1 MRIALGVLLGVLI
14 ALSFK
19 FDLLSADK
27 EQLSFNYGI
36 LWNKDRGLNPD
47 LLGKE

>member
-1 MRIALGVLLGVLI
+1 MRIALGILLGVLI

-19 FDLLSADK
+19 FDLLSAN
-27 EQLSFNYGI
+27 ENQVSFNYGI

-47 LLGKE
+47 LLEK